1 MNQRS
6 KIILNIFIS
15 DLDNDTVHLDYLQIS
30 YNLTVYSIYTPMHA
44 FIMYLSAYVTQTH
57 REDNLEDTYFF
68 MVL

>member
-15 DLDNDTVHLDYLQIS
+15 DLDNDTLHFDYLQIS

-44 FIMYLSAYVTQTH
+44 YIIVHHVPKCTRYPNPS
-57 REDNLEDTYFF
+57 
-68 MVL
+68 